1 MSRRLTVRDVARRTG
16 KSQKTIYRYI
26 WSGKLQAELVTTPQ
40 GQLYLIDEQ
49 QVTDAGLA
57 LVHGAQPTGVSDPR
71 EEPARPASDALLGYL
86 QKQLA
91 ELKNENDALKRDH
104 ERALYVIG
112 VYRGRLE
119 QLRRRLL
126 SFRRGRVDSEREL
139 LRARNDAEF
148 YRHRLQED
156 KDDSL
161 LGRILRF

>member
-40 GQLYLIDEQ
+40 GQLYLIDEK
-49 QVTDAGLA
+49 QVTGAGLA
-57 LVHGAQPTGVSDPR
+57 LVHGPSAATVTDPR
-71 EEPARPASDALLGYL
+71 DEPARPSGDVLLGYL
-86 QKQLA
+86 QKQIA
-91 ELKNENDALKRDH
+91 ELKAENDRLKQEH
-104 ERALYVIG
+104 ERGLYVIG

-126 SFRRGRVDSEREL
+126 SFRRGRVDAEREL

-148 YRHRLQED
+148 YRHRLFED
-156 KDDSL
+156 KDQSL
-161 LGRILRF
+161 LSRLIGS